1 LVTGF
6 AEPMGDEQG
15 YSAVA
20 SLVERTLRLDLNSMK
35 TEEVKTEEGSLLV
48 KMSASW
54 MSLGHK

>member
-20 SLVERTLRLDLNSMK
+20 SLVERTLRLDLNS
-35 TEEVKTEEGSLLV
+35 EEVKTEEGSLLV